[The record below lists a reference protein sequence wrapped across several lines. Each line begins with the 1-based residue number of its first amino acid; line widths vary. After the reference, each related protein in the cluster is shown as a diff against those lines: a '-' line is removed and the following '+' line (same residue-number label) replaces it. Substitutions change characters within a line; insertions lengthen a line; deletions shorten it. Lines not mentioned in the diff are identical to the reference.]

1 MKVGRGMNKN
11 IWSVIGYF
19 LFWILAIYVAV
30 KLAPVLLALVI
41 IAGLVL
47 GGVILYLRH
56 KMNKVVD
63 NFNDTIN
70 DTFNIKDDTNNSTS
84 ESFEDYDVDES
95 NVIDVDFTEV
105 KKKDE

>member
-1 MKVGRGMNKN
+1 M
-11 IWSVIGYF
+11 
-19 LFWILAIYVAV
+19 VASSAKIV
-30 KLAPVLLALVI
+30 LAPFLLALVI